1 MTHNIPP
8 MPEAVFDDNGMRS
21 LGAVAI
27 REEALEVWGQTLAR
41 RVQALEAANES
52 LLEVLKTTPC
62 THQGNVECLTT
73 SWDKGWY
80 CPRCAAIAKAEGRSS
95 E

>member
-41 RVQALEAANES
+41 RVQALEAANNS
-52 LLEVLKTTPC
+52 LLEALKALN
-62 THQGNVECLTT
+62 H
-73 SWDKGWY
+73 SWENGCQPPVRMWDAA
-80 CPRCAAIAKAEGRSS
+80 RAAIAKAEGRSN